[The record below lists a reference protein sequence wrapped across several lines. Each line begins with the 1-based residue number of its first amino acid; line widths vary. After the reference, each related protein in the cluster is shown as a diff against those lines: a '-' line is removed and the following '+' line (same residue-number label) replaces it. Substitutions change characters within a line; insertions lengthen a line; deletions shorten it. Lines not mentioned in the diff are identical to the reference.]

1 MMVMIETLNNHQ
13 DLLLPVF
20 HNLHYYRHQVARR
33 ILLKEKTK
41 IQSKCQSKKDKSIF
55 FSQNHNLWN
64 KMHLIIIRSC
74 IIMIPSIGNQ
84 NQKK

>member
-55 FSQNHNLWN
+55 FL
-64 KMHLIIIRSC
+64 KIIIFGTKC
-74 IIMIPSIGNQ
+74 ILSLFVRASS
-84 NQKK
+84 